1 MSNKTQNILFTAISL
16 ITGLGTI
23 ATGLVVTYAGGLGL
37 RGLIKKTTH
46 LSIFRKQK
54 SKHRLI
60 QQLKTINYI

>member
-37 RGLIKKTTH
+37 RGLIKKDYAFEYIPDAKVEAQTDTT
-46 LSIFRKQK
+46 IE
-54 SKHRLI
+54 
-60 QQLKTINYI
+60 NN

>member
-37 RGLIKKTTH
+37 RGLIKKDYAFEYIPDAKVEAQTDTT
-46 LSIFRKQK
+46 
-54 SKHRLI
+54 
-60 QQLKTINYI
+60 TENN

>member
-37 RGLIKKTTH
+37 RGLIKKDYAFKYIPDAKVEAQTDTT
-46 LSIFRKQK
+46 
-54 SKHRLI
+54 
-60 QQLKTINYI
+60 TENN

>member
-37 RGLIKKTTH
+37 RGLIKKDYAFEYIPDAKAEAPATTD
-46 LSIFRKQK
+46 
-54 SKHRLI
+54 
-60 QQLKTINYI
+60 TTENN

>member
-37 RGLIKKTTH
+37 RGLIKKDYAFEYIPDAKVEAQADATTE
-46 LSIFRKQK
+46 
-54 SKHRLI
+54 
-60 QQLKTINYI
+60 NN

>member
-37 RGLIKKTTH
+37 RGLIKKDYAFEYIPETKVEVQTDTT
-46 LSIFRKQK
+46 
-54 SKHRLI
+54 
-60 QQLKTINYI
+60 NENN

>member
-37 RGLIKKTTH
+37 RGLIKKDYAFEYIPDAKVETQTDTTTENH
-46 LSIFRKQK
+46 
-54 SKHRLI
+54 
-60 QQLKTINYI
+60 

>member
-37 RGLIKKTTH
+37 RGLIKKDYAFEYIPETKVEAQTDTT
-46 LSIFRKQK
+46 
-54 SKHRLI
+54 
-60 QQLKTINYI
+60 NENN

>member
-37 RGLIKKTTH
+37 RGLIKKDYAFEYIPDSKVEAQADTT
-46 LSIFRKQK
+46 
-54 SKHRLI
+54 
-60 QQLKTINYI
+60 TENN